1 MRPSQ
6 ALSLLILLTLLA
18 LSSAS
23 VLQDTCRRFGGADTY
38 DICIEFFKANKDSA
52 TADKRNLAIIATGI
66 ASATAVDTRKRIA
79 TLKAGEKDPK
89 IQQAIAYCDNM
100 YSRAVGLF
108 DKAANG
114 ISSGKLG
121 DAVTSLSSALDIP
134 QYCDDEFLK
143 AGAKSPFD
151 AENFKFG
158 VQCTITLDVTKLLT
172 L

>member
-6 ALSLLILLTLLA
+6 ALSLLVLPMLLA
-18 LSSAS
+18 SSTAS
-23 VLQDTCRRFGGADTY
+23 VLQDTCKRFGGADTY

-52 TADKRNLAIIATGI
+52 TADKRGLAVIATGI
-66 ASATAVDTRKRIA
+66 ATATAVDTRKRIA
-79 TLKAGEKDPK
+79 TLKAGEKDQK
-89 IQQAIAYCDNM
+89 IRQVIAYCDNM
-100 YSRAVGLF
+100 YSGAVGLF
-108 DKAANG
+108 DKAAKG

-121 DAVTSLSSALDIP
+121 DAVISLSSALDIP

-143 AGAKSPFD
+143 AGVKSPFD

-158 VQCTITLDVTKLLT
+158 VQCAITLDVTKLLT

>member
-1 MRPSQ
+1 MKPSQ
-6 ALSLLILLTLLA
+6 ALSLLALLMILLS
-18 LSSAS
+18 SSAS
-23 VLQDTCRRFGGADTY
+23 VLQDTCRRFGGPDTY

-52 TADKRNLAIIATGI
+52 TADKHGLAIIATGI

-79 TLKAGEKDPK
+79 TLKAAEKDQM
-89 IQQAIAYCDNM
+89 IQQVIAYCDNM

-108 DKAANG
+108 DKAAKG

-121 DAVTSLSSALDIP
+121 DAVTSLNSALDIP

-143 AGAKSPFD
+143 AGVKSPFD

-158 VQCTITLDVTKLLT
+158 VQCAITLDVTKLLT
-172 L
+172 M